1 MRDADR
7 RGVYYDLELKRLCVE
22 YYDFDAHG
30 YDDPGSGDDVVEFTP
45 YDEFVTFATW
55 VDGDDAPAAPE
66 LDGDA
71 RETARAEAARRLDA
85 KRAFEAA
92 DDAMDYLLD
101 LDKDAAKNAA
111 AAAKAALSKQSR
123 G

>member
-30 YDDPGSGDDVVEFTP
+30 YDDPGSGYDVVEFTP

-55 VDGDDAPAAPE
+55 VDGDVSPQRGE
-66 LDGDA
+66 Y
-71 RETARAEAARRLDA
+71 
-85 KRAFEAA
+85 FERIEQG
-92 DDAMDYLLD
+92 
-101 LDKDAAKNAA
+101 
-111 AAAKAALSKQSR
+111 S
-123 G
+123 

>member
-1 MRDADR
+1 MAVQRRRFR
-7 RGVYYDLELKRLCVE
+7 RGV
-22 YYDFDAHG
+22 DAHG

-45 YDEFVTFATW
+45 YDEFVSFATW

-111 AAAKAALSKQSR
+111 AAAKAALSKQTR